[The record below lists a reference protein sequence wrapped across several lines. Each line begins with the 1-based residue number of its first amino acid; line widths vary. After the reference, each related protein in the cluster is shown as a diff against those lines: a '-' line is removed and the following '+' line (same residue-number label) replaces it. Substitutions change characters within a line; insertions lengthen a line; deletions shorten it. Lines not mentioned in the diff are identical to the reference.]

1 MSEQQKYVAFDD
13 NGNVRNL
20 TDDALGDATVV
31 DPGNGTGKTTAIS
44 SWKPWAF
51 TAGGGM
57 LGYWLANQ
65 LFGDDEED
73 EVSGKRRKSSFLG
86 KLAPYLGAI
95 AGGLGGYYL
104 STPSG
109 GKGRA
114 DEIAVPVDSS
124 GRAVIPE
131 KPMKGRFLHGAGTAA
146 LVGGAGLGARAY
158 ARYRL
163 GLPENLTNQANEN
176 LRAANLPGYD
186 PVQVKALRDEAKLL
200 TGKALKMY
208 NGRNSGTLMSKV
220 RSALLSAGKGKR
232 MGGKASALGALVALL
247 TGTGAHVLGG
257 RMDENARNVGKVL
270 EMMGE
275 KK

>member
-1 MSEQQKYVAFDD
+1 MSDQQKYVAFDE

-20 TDDALGDATVV
+20 NEKEIGDATVV
-31 DPGNGTGKTTAIS
+31 DPGEGTGKTTSIT

-65 LFGDDEED
+65 LFGDDDED

-109 GKGRA
+109 GKGREG
-114 DEIAVPVDSS
+114 EIAVPVDAS
-124 GRAVIPE
+124 GHAAIPE
-131 KPMKGRFLHGAGTAA
+131 KPMKGNFLHRAGNAA

-158 ARYRL
+158 AQNR
-163 GLPENLTNQANEN
+163 
-176 LRAANLPGYD
+176 
-186 PVQVKALRDEAKLL
+186 
-200 TGKALKMY
+200 
-208 NGRNSGTLMSKV
+208 
-220 RSALLSAGKGKR
+220 LLSPMDLKLKSLMATDPKLANQLSA
-232 MGGKASALGALVALL
+232 KAERIALGRE
-247 TGTGAHVLGG
+247 G
-257 RMDENARNVGKVL
+257 
-270 EMMGE
+270 
-275 KK
+275 